1 MHMLFVLFFSATV
14 LGFGGWSEDVVFGG
28 GERRDYGGDDNCAH
42 AQGHRASGDCSLKEE
57 RWVDE
62 SCANCKYG
70 WKKTGEGID
79 GDEHACCG
87 MQELAQCECPK
98 WQNGYRRVYAS
109 GSLQQN
115 AISSYA
121 PSTIQEFVIHGFA
134 FVGVCS
140 LALAAFRLVC
150 QKHGSE
156 FQTIV
161 DEEAT

>member
-1 MHMLFVLFFSATV
+1 VEVNEET
-14 LGFGGWSEDVVFGG
+14 
-28 GERRDYGGDDNCAH
+28 AH
-42 AQGHRASGDCSLKEE
+42 AQGRRDRGDCSLKEE
-57 RWVDE
+57 RWVEE

-87 MQELAQCECPK
+87 TQGHAQCDCPQWK
-98 WQNGYRRVYAS
+98 NGYRRFYAS

-115 AISSYA
+115 AISSFA
-121 PSTIQEFVIHGFA
+121 PRTIQEFVIHGFA

-140 LALAAFRLVC
+140 LALAAFRRVC
-150 QKHGSE
+150 QKHGGE